1 MKIFRTLAE
10 NGQQSCGSI
19 LPAVP
24 KSTLTRHWQVLRDS
38 GVIWQH
44 PHGRETCSPSAVKT
58 LTPGSPGCST
68 RLSPRHAPAISKP
81 ARSAAA
87 HSF

>member
-10 NGQQSCGSI
+10 NGQQTCGSI

-38 GVIWQH
+38 GVICQ
-44 PHGRETCSPSAVKT
+44 HGRENLLSIRSEDLNARF
-58 LTPGSPGCST
+58 PGLLDS
-68 RLSPRHAPAISKP
+68 II
-81 ARSAAA
+81 AAA
-87 HSF
+87 RASDK